1 MIDLV
6 LLDLHMPGQ
15 ADGKDLLYLLRD
27 RGDDI
32 PIVIVSGWVDDDA
45 TREQPDCVHAVLKKP
60 VAVETLLSTVRQVLE
75 QA

>member
-1 MIDLV
+1 
-6 LLDLHMPGQ
+6 MPGQ

-45 TREQPDCVHAVLKKP
+45 TREQPDCVHTVLKKP

>member
-1 MIDLV
+1 
-6 LLDLHMPGQ
+6 MPGQ

-45 TREQPDCVHAVLKKP
+45 TREQPDCVHAVLKNRRP
-60 VAVETLLSTVRQVLE
+60 SRPCCRPC
-75 QA
+75 